1 MALLSLERVSKSYVR
16 GRRELVALRNVSLEL
31 DAGEIVGVWGRRFSG
46 RTTLLRVAA
55 GLERPDEGR
64 VLLAGL
70 DVARCPESE
79 VRWRVAFCHTGFSR
93 AHAELVVEHVAVPLL
108 ANGVRID
115 AACARARSML
125 ERLDAGACAEL
136 RPHELDHGETMRIA
150 IARALLPE
158 PQLLLIDEPTNG
170 IDLVERDT
178 LLSTVREVTKEDG
191 VAVLMTAA
199 ETTALQGADRLLSI
213 SLGELRGETI
223 PSGAAVVPFER
234 RRADVQG

>member
-1 MALLSLERVSKSYVR
+1 MPLLTLERVSKSYVR
-16 GRRELVALRNVSLEL
+16 GRRELVALRDVSLEL

-64 VLLAGL
+64 VQLAGM
-70 DVARCPESE
+70 DVARCPERE
-79 VRWRVAFCHTGFSR
+79 LRWRIAFCHTGFSR

-108 ANGVRID
+108 ANGMRLD

-125 ERLDAGACAEL
+125 ERLDVWTCAEL
-136 RPHELDHGETMRIA
+136 RPHELDHGELTRVA

-170 IDLVERDT
+170 VDLVERDR
-178 LLSTVREVTKEDG
+178 LLSTLRTVAKEEG

-199 ETTALQGADRLLSI
+199 ETTALQGADRLLSL
-213 SLGELRGETI
+213 SAGELRGETV
-223 PSGAAVVPFER
+223 PPGAAVVPFER